1 MAQLAEVLGIACFV
15 IHEETFLP
23 GSMRVMTAHTP
34 QFPAFSGWVDA
45 SLDRMVVL
53 ANMRNCSEQQK
64 INQQENKNIRQKFSM
79 N

>member
-1 MAQLAEVLGIACFV
+1 
-15 IHEETFLP
+15 
-23 GSMRVMTAHTP
+23 
-34 QFPAFSGWVDA
+34 
-45 SLDRMVVL
+45 MVVL